1 MILLMAVACGL
12 TAANLYYA
20 QPLIGLIGPALGLQ
34 GGAAALAVTLTQIG
48 YGLGLVL
55 VVPLGDLVE
64 NRTLVAWSLRFAAV
78 AVLAAGLAPTGGVFL
93 IAALCIGLL
102 AVAAQI
108 LLPLAASM
116 TPVEARGQV
125 VGEVMTGLLGG
136 ILLAR
141 PAASLMAYAFG
152 WRSIFFASAAMLLVL
167 SLVLARQLPVRRPRS
182 GMQYGALVA
191 SLWPLLRDTP
201 ILQRRSAYQFGLFA
215 AFSVFWTAAPLELAG
230 ADFGYSQREI
240 AFFALAGAAGAL
252 VAPIAGRLADRG
264 YGRATTGAAFVIMTI
279 GFAVSLAGGMGSLA
293 AMLAAALLI
302 DGAVQLSQI
311 SGQRAIYSLAPEI
324 RSRLNG
330 LFIGIFFLGGAL
342 GSASGGFAYA
352 HGGWPWAAAV
362 GGVFGAAPLLLW
374 LTERREV

>member
-1 MILLMAVACGL
+1 MITLMAVACGL

-34 GGAAALAVTLTQIG
+34 GGPAALAVTLTQIG

-55 VVPLGDLVE
+55 VVPLGDLIE
-64 NRTLVAWSLRFAAV
+64 NRALVAWSLRLAAM
-78 AVLAAGLAPTGGVFL
+78 AVLAAGLAPNGAVFL
-93 IAALCIGLL
+93 TAALAIGLF

-108 LLPLAASM
+108 LLPLAASL
-116 TPVEARGQV
+116 TPPEARGRV

-141 PAASLMAYAFG
+141 PASSLMAYAFG
-152 WRSIFFASAAMLLVL
+152 WRSIFIASAIMLVLL
-167 SLVLARQLPVRRPRS
+167 SLVLARLLPQRRPVG
-182 GMQYGALVA
+182 GMSYGALVG

-201 ILQRRSAYQFGLFA
+201 VLQRRAAYQFGLFG

-230 ADFGYSQREI
+230 PAFGYSQREI
-240 AFFALAGAAGAL
+240 AMFGLAGAAGAL

-264 YGRATTGAAFVIMTI
+264 HGRAATGSAFVITAL
-279 GFAVSLAGGMGSLA
+279 GFLASLPGGAGSLI
-293 AMLAAALLI
+293 AMLAAALMV

-311 SGQRAIYSLAPEI
+311 TGSRAIYTLAPEV

-330 LFIGIFFLGGAL
+330 LFIGIFFLGGAC
-342 GSASGGFAYA
+342 GSAGAGFAYA
-352 HGGWPWAAAV
+352 HGGWPWAAGV
-362 GGVFGAAPLLLW
+362 GCAFAGLPLLLW
-374 LTERREV
+374 LTETRAS